1 MEYIWC
7 PVCRSE
13 PERGPQWQCLPVCGM
28 EWDTFDTAGI
38 CPACGE
44 CFEYTQC
51 NVCGEFSPH
60 PDWYHSRDPRETAAR
75 EKALVKVD

>member
-28 EWDTFDTAGI
+28 SSNRHDERT
-38 CPACGE
+38 
-44 CFEYTQC
+44 EYETT
-51 NVCGEFSPH
+51 S
-60 PDWYHSRDPRETAAR
+60 SRQHKLPIAAFIESFAKSSR
-75 EKALVKVD
+75 S